1 MPNDKEN
8 KDTKK
13 IIKELLSEILGL
25 DRASNKELESSVDL
39 SKELAEQVGFTLDQK
54 QSILN
59 TEKDI
64 AKMQANS
71 ANTEKKVLDNK
82 RSESDIQEDLT
93 DAIKNHK
100 KLDEQRLNLSDQ
112 IKKATKDG
120 NFEGAQHLRN
130 IFKGLGQTRK
140 ANEDVIKQLDREKK
154 LRKDIDDKL
163 GNSYKLV
170 KALKD
175 IPIVGK
181 LIDTNKVMETMNKKA
196 SEMNEKGELM
206 NSKFD
211 VMKAGIIEIG
221 KEIKKGITDPFVVL
235 SAMSFAGKSFNKD
248 MTNFRRNMGITY
260 SESEKLRTNMTKVA
274 NDTRMWTAKVTSK
287 ETTEAIG
294 KLNDQFGTASTIIR
308 DDIVGEMAALGKLTK
323 MSAESQ
329 ANFARYANI
338 SGKNAEVITKETRRA
353 VVNMEQEKGVR
364 LDINKIMDQ
373 AGKVNGQI
381 AMQLKGNVTAI
392 AETIALAQQYGMT
405 LDQVAKS
412 GQQLLNFEQ
421 SISNELEAE
430 LLTGKQLNLEK
441 ARLAALTGDYQTLT
455 KEINAN
461 VGDFTDFSKM
471 NVLQQQAIA
480 KSVGMTADELSDVL
494 LKEENIEQLAQEAR
508 DAGDEKLAKQ
518 LEARSVQEKFN
529 DALMQMKQLFVDI
542 VGGPIGMF
550 LSGLGEALGFISKI
564 LSMIGLGETGIG
576 KWAVTA
582 GILLFTFGK
591 LRNLFGVGRK
601 MLKGMWMWSKRGLV
615 MARKKLGFS
624 KLHNAQRRR
633 GIGLSL
639 GGAAADKMG
648 LRTQQKRTAFSFGEM
663 AAKMG
668 SKTFGV
674 GALIGVGIAAAAI
687 GALLALATR
696 AKDGADFVT
705 SGPMPLIVGDNPGG
719 KERVSVTPIGSEN
732 KFGPGNQS
740 VDVSGLENEQKTT
753 NNLLAELLKKP
764 TYEGIWEGRGQ
775 NNGSVAIGTLN
786 HGIVGDSNS
795 FV

>member
-25 DRASNKELESSVDL
+25 DRASNKELESSVAL

-471 NVLQQQAIA
+471 NVLQQQ
-480 KSVGMTADELSDVL
+480 
-494 LKEENIEQLAQEAR
+494 
-508 DAGDEKLAKQ
+508 
-518 LEARSVQEKFN
+518 
-529 DALMQMKQLFVDI
+529 
-542 VGGPIGMF
+542 MF
-550 LSGLGEALGFISKI
+550 Y
-564 LSMIGLGETGIG
+564 
-576 KWAVTA
+576 
-582 GILLFTFGK
+582 
-591 LRNLFGVGRK
+591 
-601 MLKGMWMWSKRGLV
+601 
-615 MARKKLGFS
+615 
-624 KLHNAQRRR
+624 
-633 GIGLSL
+633 
-639 GGAAADKMG
+639 
-648 LRTQQKRTAFSFGEM
+648 
-663 AAKMG
+663 
-668 SKTFGV
+668 
-674 GALIGVGIAAAAI
+674 
-687 GALLALATR
+687 
-696 AKDGADFVT
+696 
-705 SGPMPLIVGDNPGG
+705 
-719 KERVSVTPIGSEN
+719 
-732 KFGPGNQS
+732 
-740 VDVSGLENEQKTT
+740 
-753 NNLLAELLKKP
+753 LKKK
-764 TYEGIWEGRGQ
+764 I
-775 NNGSVAIGTLN
+775 
-786 HGIVGDSNS
+786 
-795 FV
+795 